1 MSYSIFFDYSIDD
14 FIERIIDDY
23 NKDLTE
29 FSNNCL
35 FYQNI
40 PIFVCQSEGIKNY
53 LFFKIAEK
61 NKVLLNI
68 NSFNLQSFF
77 NEYSKPYLQIAEN
90 QKVSEKIGPTTK
102 NKIFWFLYKY
112 FYDIIFKSYNK
123 IDAKNEDILSSPEFK
138 KFINFLL
145 IFSDL
150 YEQYETFRDFDD
162 WSILKGQDLN
172 NINFDILNNFYSFD
186 EDGKIKINNQIYEDI
201 FQIELIK
208 LIINSPLKNT
218 RFNILKRVKENKIK
232 KDFPKNPIYFI
243 GFDNIPYFYFI
254 FLKKIS
260 EFVNINFYFLLPS
273 ASIFEKD
280 DLSYENSYLLS
291 FCLKKQREFIFDFL
305 NYFLEGKDQIY
316 QNINNQKKI
325 QAQKYFKT
333 QQYLEKEDEINND
346 SLEQHQSLLNRY
358 QLFLKSDE
366 SIRSKINKNFNID
379 DSIQI
384 LSNYTPLRELEVIKD
399 KILDL
404 LSKDKS
410 LKYDDI
416 IIMATDTNKYLP
428 YIETVFKLQEPSL
441 PIFIVNKD
449 SSKDSK
455 IKKLLDIF
463 LEILNSNFKKT
474 DFINF
479 ILSEIIMKKFD
490 LEYKDIDIFN
500 NIFSNYLWAADLED
514 VLSYLQK
521 IKEKDLL
528 SQKIEES
535 INLKNLEFYI
545 EASFLANTIGYI
557 SSNSYLE
564 KDAYIEYKNGIIPLN
579 TEIEGSFLEKIEK
592 IYIIYFLLLN
602 FYKFA
607 KKAHTV
613 DEYKIFFENFFD
625 NFVLNT
631 EEYHQEIL
639 YYRKKILDF
648 LDEIENFSEKPVL
661 LSFDILKTVLQNNLK
676 TYQYNA
682 GWTVGRI
689 LFSDMISLRNVPAK
703 VIAIL
708 GLNDSDFPR
717 NFSSVSFDLL
727 IQDKKSWDRDIR
739 ESDKYLFLES
749 ILSAQKYLFLSYI
762 GKDPK
767 NNKER
772 APSIALKILQEDINS
787 KLLVED
793 SLKKIQMPIQPFSKI
808 YYFEKKDYDTE
819 YKENDKN
826 ENKEK
831 NIDKSLNKNI
841 NKNIDKNVDK
851 NIGKSIDK
859 NNIDINNI
867 DKIID
872 NNLHKNNIKTYNKS
886 WSLFFKNLLKE
897 ESKDLLTKEEEYLI
911 KDLKD
916 DNEIHNKSN
925 LIDFNQ
931 FLKFIKDPLEQYLKN
946 VLSIDLYLNDYK
958 IDNEFDQY
966 ISGPSREKIFYKL
979 LSSELLIN
987 KIDSNEIEN
996 INEIDVNKTNKNV
1009 INVNRINV
1017 SEMNKDE
1024 EINYFKVKYLKPRG
1038 MLTDIDFNILKIQVD
1053 EYAKNIKDIINPVPS
1068 NCKIKYVTEIKE
1080 NFISGYNIKFSYY
1093 QLIIDE
1099 KPQFL
1104 LIYFDSD
1111 KKDDKINTILCWF
1124 LNKLKGI
1131 EKPELIKYKNKSQIL
1146 IAKLKNADYSFN
1158 EQNLKNKNDL
1168 TDILDK
1174 INSDQNIEEKI
1185 NILLSSYIN
1194 IILVKKFIPIYLT
1207 EDNKIEK
1214 VLKKENDINDIIEN
1228 DIYNKFNQS
1237 EYFGLLNYYE
1247 KWIFN
1252 KYIKSPLFDNY
1263 RSDFKKF
1270 YDAIHDIKEILEN
1283 DNNK

>member
-1 MSYSIFFDYSIDD
+1 MSYSIFFDYSVDD

-23 NKDLTE
+23 NQDVTE
-29 FSNNCL
+29 FSNNSL

-77 NEYSKPYLQIAEN
+77 NEYSKPYLQVAEN
-90 QKVSEKIGPTTK
+90 QKVSEKIGPTSK
-102 NKIFWFLYKY
+102 NKIFWYLYKY
-112 FYDIIFKSYNK
+112 FYDNISKSYNK
-123 IDAKNEDILSSPEFK
+123 IDTKNQDILDNPEFK

-162 WSILKGQDLN
+162 WAILKGRDLN
-172 NINFDILNNFYSFD
+172 NVNFDILNNFYSFD

-218 RFNILKRVKENKIK
+218 RFNILKRVKENKVKI
-232 KDFPKNPIYFI
+232 DFPKNPIYFI
-243 GFDNIPYFYFI
+243 GFDNIPYFYYI

-305 NYFLEGKDQIY
+305 NYLSEGKDQIY
-316 QNINNQKKI
+316 QNIKNQKKF
-325 QAQKYFKT
+325 QDQKNMQI
-333 QQYLEKEDEINND
+333 QQYLEKEDKINKDN
-346 SLEQHQSLLNRY
+346 LEQHQSLLNRY
-358 QLFLKSDE
+358 QLFLKSYE
-366 SIRSKINKNFNID
+366 NIRSKINKNFKID

-404 LSKDKS
+404 ISKDKS

-416 IIMATDTNKYLP
+416 IIMAIDTNKYLP
-428 YIETVFKLQEPSL
+428 YMETVFKLQEPSL

-455 IKKLLDIF
+455 IKNLLDIF
-463 LEILNSNFKKT
+463 LEILDSNFKKT

-521 IKEKDLL
+521 IKEKDQLN
-528 SQKIEES
+528 QKIEDS
-535 INLKNLEFYI
+535 INLKNIEFYI
-545 EASFLANTIGYI
+545 EASFLANTIGFL

-579 TEIEGSFLEKIEK
+579 TEIEGDFLEKIEK

-607 KKAHTV
+607 KKTHKV

-648 LDEIENFSEKPVL
+648 LDEIENISEKPVL
-661 LSFDILKTVLQNNLK
+661 LSFDILKTVLQNHLK

-727 IQDKKSWDRDIR
+727 LQDKRSWDRDIR

-787 KLLVED
+787 RLLVED
-793 SLKKIQMPIQPFSKI
+793 SLKKIQMPIQPFSKS
-808 YYFEKKDYDTE
+808 YYFEKKDYETE
-819 YKENDKN
+819 YKDNDKN

-831 NIDKSLNKNI
+831 NIDKNLSKN
-841 NKNIDKNVDK
+841 
-851 NIGKSIDK
+851 IDK
-859 NNIDINNI
+859 NNIDKSI
-867 DKIID
+867 DKNIY
-872 NNLHKNNIKTYNKS
+872 KNNIKTYNKS

-925 LIDFNQ
+925 LIDFNL
-931 FLKFIKDPLEQYLKN
+931 FLKFIKDPLEQYLRN
-946 VLSIDLYLNDYK
+946 ILNIDLYLNDYK
-958 IDNEFDQY
+958 VDNEFDQY
-966 ISGPSREKIFYKL
+966 ISGLSREKIFYKL
-979 LSSELLIN
+979 LSSELLAN
-987 KIDSNEIEN
+987 KIDSNEINFNRIN
-996 INEIDVNKTNKNV
+996 INEVDVNESNKNV
-1009 INVNRINV
+1009 INANKINV
-1017 SEMNKDE
+1017 SEINKDD

-1038 MLTDIDFNILKIQVD
+1038 ILTDIDFNILKTQVD
-1053 EYAKNIKDIINPVPS
+1053 DYAKFIKNMINPTPLS
-1068 NCKIKYVTEIKE
+1068 CILKYVTEIKN

-1131 EKPELIKYKNKSQIL
+1131 EKLKLYKNKTQIL

-1158 EQNLKNKNDL
+1158 EQNLKNENDL
-1168 TDILDK
+1168 TGILDK
-1174 INSDQNIEEKI
+1174 INNNPNIEEKI

-1194 IILVKKFIPIYLT
+1194 IILERKFIPIYLI
-1207 EDNKIEK
+1207 EDNKIQD
-1214 VLKKENDINDIIEN
+1214 VLDGRINLKDKIEN

-1252 KYIKSPLFDNY
+1252 KYINSSLFYNY
-1263 RSDFKKF
+1263 SSDFRQFYEAIQSIKK
-1270 YDAIHDIKEILEN
+1270 ISE
-1283 DNNK
+1283 NNKSN

>member
-23 NKDLTE
+23 NKDVTE
-29 FSNNCL
+29 FSNNNL

-40 PIFVCQSEGIKNY
+40 PKFVCQSEGIKNY

-68 NSFNLQSFF
+68 NSLNLQSFF
-77 NEYSKPYLQIAEN
+77 NEYSKPYLQRVEN
-90 QKVSEKIGPTTK
+90 QKVSEKIEPTSK
-102 NKIFWFLYKY
+102 NKIFWYLYKY
-112 FYDIIFKSYNK
+112 FYDNIFKSYNK
-123 IDAKNEDILSSPEFK
+123 IDAKNEDILGSPEFI

-162 WSILKGQDLN
+162 WAILKGRDLN

-218 RFNILKRVKENKIK
+218 RFNILKRLKENKIK
-232 KDFPKNPIYFI
+232 IDYPKNPIYFI

-291 FCLKKQREFIFDFL
+291 FCIKKQREFIFDFL
-305 NYFLEGKDQIY
+305 NYFSEIKDQIY
-316 QNINNQKKI
+316 QNLKNQKKI
-325 QAQKYFKT
+325 QTQKYMQT
-333 QQYLEKEDEINND
+333 QHYLEKEDKINKDN
-346 SLEQHQSLLNRY
+346 LEQDLSLLNRY

-366 SIRSKINKNFNID
+366 NIRSKINKNCKID

-399 KILDL
+399 KILHL

-428 YIETVFKLQEPSL
+428 YMETVFKLQEPSL

-449 SSKDSK
+449 NSKDSK
-455 IKKLLDIF
+455 IKNLLDTF

-521 IKEKDLL
+521 IKEKDQL

-564 KDAYIEYKNGIIPLN
+564 KDAYIEYKNGIIPLS

-602 FYKFA
+602 FYKFV

-648 LDEIENFSEKPVL
+648 LDEIENVKGKPVI
-661 LSFDILKTVLQNNLK
+661 LSFDILKTVLQNHLK
-676 TYQYNA
+676 TYQYNV

-727 IQDKKSWDRDIR
+727 IQDKRSWDRDIR

-787 KLLVED
+787 RLLVED
-793 SLKKIQMPIQPFSKI
+793 SLKKIQMPIQPFSKS
-808 YYFEKKDYDTE
+808 YYFEKKDYEIE
-819 YKENDKN
+819 YKDNDKN
-826 ENKEK
+826 ESKEK
-831 NIDKSLNKNI
+831 NIDKNLNKNLR
-841 NKNIDKNVDK
+841 KNIDKS
-851 NIGKSIDK
+851 NIDKSIDK
-859 NNIDINNI
+859 NIY
-867 DKIID
+867 
-872 NNLHKNNIKTYNKS
+872 KNNIKTYNKS

-925 LIDFNQ
+925 LIDFNL

-946 VLSIDLYLNDYK
+946 VLNIDLYLNDYK
-958 IDNEFDQY
+958 TDNEFDQY
-966 ISGPSREKIFYKL
+966 ILGVSREKIFNKL

-987 KIDSNEIEN
+987 KIDSNEINFNRIN
-996 INEIDVNKTNKNV
+996 INEI
-1009 INVNRINV
+1009 
-1017 SEMNKDE
+1017 NKDD

-1038 MLTDIDFNILKIQVD
+1038 ILTDIDFNILKTQVD
-1053 EYAKNIKDIINPVPS
+1053 DYAKFIKNIINPTPLS
-1068 NCKIKYVTEIKE
+1068 CILKYVTEIKN

-1131 EKPELIKYKNKSQIL
+1131 EKLKLYKNKTQIL

-1158 EQNLKNKNDL
+1158 EQNLKNENDL
-1168 TDILDK
+1168 TGILDK
-1174 INSDQNIEEKI
+1174 INSDPNIEEKI

-1194 IILVKKFIPIYLT
+1194 IILERKFIPIYLI
-1207 EDNKIEK
+1207 EDNKIQDFLDGRTN
-1214 VLKKENDINDIIEN
+1214 LKDKIEN

-1252 KYIKSPLFDNY
+1252 KYINSSLFYNY
-1263 RSDFKKF
+1263 SSDFRKF
-1270 YDAIHDIKEILEN
+1270 YEAICHIKKISK
-1283 DNNK
+1283 NNKSN